1 MDTELLK
8 SVLRVP
14 TSSGQETMMIAFLLE
29 WAGQRGIRCWRDK
42 HRNVYMLKG
51 AYSDGRKLPCV
62 GAHIDSVQPIFD
74 IDLREE
80 NGIITAERDGKQAG
94 FGADDKAGVAVCL
107 SLIDQ
112 MVHIGA
118 VFFAGEEVGAQGA
131 YLADAAFFKDYVGC
145 FIEYDC
151 PSFGM
156 LSYSAGGQRLFENGK
171 PFIEIALPVL
181 MKHGT
186 TLWQRH
192 PYTDVMAIR
201 KRFPISCLNLSC
213 GYHNWHAP
221 NECVVIDEVSAAIDQ
236 GFDLI
241 CALGGGDYRCP
252 VTIVEDAEAPPA
264 IGIGGIRVPRPMES
278 VLVSRSA

>member
-1 MDTELLK
+1 MNTELLK

-14 TSSGQETMMIAFLLE
+14 TSTSHEGLMVDYLID
-29 WAGQRGIRCWRDK
+29 WAGQRNICCWRDSYN
-42 HRNVYMLKG
+42 NVYMLKG
-51 AYSDGRKLPCV
+51 AHKDGTKLPFV
-62 GAHIDSVQPIFD
+62 GAHIDSVQPIFS
-74 IDLREE
+74 INLRER
-80 NGIITAERDGKQAG
+80 NGIITAERDGKQVG

-107 SLIDQ
+107 SIVDE
-112 MVHIGA
+112 MAHIGA
-118 VFFAGEEVGAQGA
+118 VFFAEEEIGAKGA
-131 YLADAAFFKDYVGC
+131 FRADAAFFNQHVGY

-156 LSYSAGGQRLFENGK
+156 LSYSAGGERLFENGK

-201 KRFPISCLNLSC
+201 KRFPVSCLNLSC

-221 NECVVIDEVSAAIDQ
+221 DECVVIEEAAAAVDQ

-241 CALGGGDYRCP
+241 CALGSGEYKCP
-252 VTIVEDAEAPPA
+252 ITICEEEASPA
-264 IGIGGIRVPRPMES
+264 LEIGSLRVPRPMES
-278 VLVSRSA
+278 VLSRSA